1 MYIKEKIVNA
11 PEDEGVILQYRRLTR
26 DFIEI
31 REYCRHKGETITGY
45 TQNHDATNIRVEDIL
60 YFEAVGELVF
70 AYLEDQIFEIRGRL
84 YQMEQKLNRKN
95 IMRASKSVL
104 INAEKI
110 VSVRSALNGRLMAR
124 FIKWYLEKEEA
135 DKINRKIQ
143 QHRNR
148 HKNSEDR

>member
-95 IMRASKSVL
+95 IMRASKSIL
-104 INAEKI
+104 INVEKI

-124 FIKWYLEKEEA
+124 MENGEEVL
-135 DKINRKIQ
+135 IS
-143 QHRNR
+143 RNYA
-148 HKNSEDR
+148 KQIAAYIMEEDDEGI